1 MEKKKVGL
9 QSFLTVSV
17 SASLTVEEGIHVTQ
31 VCKSSTATVLQY
43 ATARKNMSALIK
55 AMDKLGSDSILG
67 KL

>member
-17 SASLTVEEGIHVTQ
+17 SGSLTVEEGIYVTQ

-43 ATARKNMSALIK
+43 ATARKTCQH
-55 AMDKLGSDSILG
+55 
-67 KL
+67 